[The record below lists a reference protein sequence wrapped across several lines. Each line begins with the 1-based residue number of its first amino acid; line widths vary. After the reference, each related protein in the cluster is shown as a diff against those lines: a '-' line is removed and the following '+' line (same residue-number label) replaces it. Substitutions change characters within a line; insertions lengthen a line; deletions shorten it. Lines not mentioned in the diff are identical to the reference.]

1 VDEKRVDSWGDEG
14 DVTRPPPPVSV
25 LERTT
30 VSGRDR
36 LFRVACCSG
45 GSELAELSG
54 RLDLSMDLG
63 APAFSLSVAVVDDMA
78 FTSVSETE
86 ETKRA
91 ACEAVRGRAV
101 ECGGITWMGYGDS

>member
-1 VDEKRVDSWGDEG
+1 
-14 DVTRPPPPVSV
+14 
-25 LERTT
+25 
-30 VSGRDR
+30 
-36 LFRVACCSG
+36 
-45 GSELAELSG
+45 
-54 RLDLSMDLG
+54 MDLG